1 MVLTLMLT
9 LVSAGRGECGRAHGG
24 GILLEDKAGHPG
36 EEQVREEGVQDPGGD
51 DDGKR
56 HFVIRGASFEFM
68 EEHPG
73 AEEEIAQCWHGRG
86 IGGEGIK

>member
-1 MVLTLMLT
+1 VKIFLQEK
-9 LVSAGRGECGRAHGG
+9 GEGNK
-24 GILLEDKAGHPG
+24 KAGIPDGPG
-36 EEQVREEGVQDPGGD
+36 SLDHYCWLPHEEGVQDPGGD

-56 HFVIRGASFEFM
+56 HFVIRGASFELM

-86 IGGEGIK
+86 IGGEGIKGVG